1 MQFQISLLEGFRA
14 ADRTGSAA
22 EAPAKCVN
30 HGVWP
35 ILRAAQP
42 PHADAPASKAK
53 VVYAA
58 LVLAMSVS
66 PHRVHVMRA
75 ACKPVKWANCP
86 PPSQGQRDGSRPYRS
101 CRGSQQRPSLS
112 SPCSAARGPADVI
125 TRPKQFRHAG
135 YICDPCKAA
144 QRQADVNTFFVPP
157 PRGRPE
163 FCGRIGRYAYSQAY
177 KLLDYRLRICRAWL
191 SRPS

>member
-1 MQFQISLLEGFRA
+1 MRQSRGLAYFAGRATSTCRCPCFQGEGCLR
-14 ADRTGSAA
+14 RIGSGNVSIP
-22 EAPAKCVN
+22 APGARNARCLQAREM
-30 HGVWP
+30 GE
-35 ILRAAQP
+35 LR
-42 PHADAPASKAK
+42 
-53 VVYAA
+53 
-58 LVLAMSVS
+58 
-66 PHRVHVMRA
+66 
-75 ACKPVKWANCP
+75 P

-157 PRGRPE
+157 PRGGLSFAAELGDTRTVRRIS
-163 FCGRIGRYAYSQAY
+163 CWIIGYGYAGRGCQGPANGCVGS
-177 KLLDYRLRICRAWL
+177 
-191 SRPS
+191 